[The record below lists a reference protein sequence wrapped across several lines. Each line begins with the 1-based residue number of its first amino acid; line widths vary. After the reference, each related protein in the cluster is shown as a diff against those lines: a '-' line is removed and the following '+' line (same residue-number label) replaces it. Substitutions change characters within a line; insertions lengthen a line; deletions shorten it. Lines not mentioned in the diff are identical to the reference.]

1 MTTLDLRGAST
12 TIRGT
17 AGADL
22 SVSITFTDSA
32 GDPVDVSGYT
42 AAADVLRGSTVV
54 DSFASAVSGAGSN
67 VLTLTL
73 TDAETLAIGSERRLR
88 WRLSMTAGGVTEQ
101 WISGGFELS
110 PFGEPAAS
118 NTTSLSVQVSG
129 AITATVQT
137 PLPLATLDGRY
148 LLPDGGTTGQALVKA
163 SGDDRDVEWG
173 TVSGG
178 DGAVDSVNGATG
190 AVVLDADDIDDTS
203 TTNKFATAAELSKL
217 AGIEA
222 GATADQ
228 SAAEI
233 LSALLT
239 VDGTGSELDADT
251 LDGNEAAD
259 FAAAEHDH
267 ASDYVA
273 LTTLS
278 TSGKG
283 VVEHGATAGT
293 ARPSGFASIE
303 WIGSVEP
310 TNAVDGDT
318 WIDTA

>member
-1 MTTLDLRGAST
+1 MPTPPAGRRDLIQVR
-12 TIRGT
+12 R
-17 AGADL
+17 
-22 SVSITFTDSA
+22 
-32 GDPVDVSGYT
+32 DV
-42 AAADVLRGSTVV
+42 AADWESVNPVLAAGEPGFDTTNDVLKIGDGVTAWV
-54 DSFASAVSGAGSN
+54 DLPGFEAGS
-67 VLTLTL
+67 
-73 TDAETLAIGSERRLR
+73 
-88 WRLSMTAGGVTEQ
+88 GG
-101 WISGGFELS
+101 G
-110 PFGEPAAS
+110 
-118 NTTSLSVQVSG
+118 
-129 AITATVQT
+129 
-137 PLPLATLDGRY
+137 
-148 LLPDGGTTGQALVKA
+148 
-163 SGDDRDVEWG
+163 
-173 TVSGG
+173 
-178 DGAVDSVNGATG
+178 GAVDSVNGATG
-190 AVVLDADDIDDTS
+190 TVVLTADDIDDTS
-203 TTNKFATAAELSKL
+203 TTNKFATAEELSKL
-217 AGIEA
+217 DGVEL

-233 LSALLT
+233 LAALLT
-239 VDGTGSELDADT
+239 VDGSGSELDADT

-278 TSGKG
+278 TAGKG